1 MVRRGNGY
9 LDEAMERLRDEQE
22 KDRDPEIAYE
32 DQILKKLMIVKNKN
46 CSEY

>member
-32 DQILKKLMIVKNKN
+32 DQMTEETHD
-46 CSEY
+46 SQE